1 MQLRLSQSYVKLC
14 QSLSD
19 QPLTNLLMDYI
30 VEYLSSPSSLMRFT
44 ALKGLGQW
52 KDLPSY
58 SDQFLLSMMIVVNDT
73 NDDVKAEANR
83 LQGDWGLLF
92 DDCNLGERL
101 VVELADKHV
110 HLQKAC
116 SVAFGEWLD
125 KNPDRSS
132 IMLQLLISM
141 YQERSKVQ
149 LCCNLYHNP
158 ITSHY
163 IYLATLITFI

>member
-1 MQLRLSQSYVKLC
+1 
-14 QSLSD
+14 
-19 QPLTNLLMDYI
+19 MDCI
-30 VEYLSSPSSLMRFT
+30 VEYISSTSSLMRFT

-58 SDQFLLSMMIVVNDT
+58 SNNFLLSMMIVVNDT
-73 NDDVKAEANR
+73 SDDVKAEASR
-83 LQGDWGLLF
+83 LQAAWGLLF
-92 DDCNLGERL
+92 DDYELGEKL

-132 IMLQLLISM
+132 EMLQLLISM
-141 YQERSKVQ
+141 YNERSKVQ
-149 LCCNLYHNP
+149 LYYNLWYNL
-158 ITSHY
+158 IVSQNV
-163 IYLATLITFI
+163 YLALYI